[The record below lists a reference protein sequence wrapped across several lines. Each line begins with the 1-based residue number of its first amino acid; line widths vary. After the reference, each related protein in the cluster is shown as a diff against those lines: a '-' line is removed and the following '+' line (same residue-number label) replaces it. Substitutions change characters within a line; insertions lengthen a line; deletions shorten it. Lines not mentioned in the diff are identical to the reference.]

1 MLGISI
7 PFALAS
13 YAALW
18 PAVMMGSTLNTRL
31 SDKETQ
37 ARRRLV
43 TGAFKELKRLRVLLD
58 DLFQD
63 YDDGNDPFL
72 TKARPSEVLG
82 PAREFVRLSQAQ
94 ERMSADLA
102 RAQRLSGI
110 AFWFLVA
117 FASLITVTVVTSILD
132 PTIGDAPSHLSLLG
146 SALAFAGGA
155 VIYVW
160 FLLLLRR
167 LDFAHTEAGKID
179 RAEESDEMEDLNSL
193 SGGRR

>member
-1 MLGISI
+1 MLTISI

-18 PAVMMGSTLNTRL
+18 PAVTMGSTLNTRL

-43 TGAFKELKRLRVLLD
+43 AGAFKELKGLRVLLD
-58 DLFQD
+58 DLFRD

-72 TKARPSEVLG
+72 TRARPSEVLG

-102 RAQRLSGI
+102 RALRLSGI

-117 FASLITVTVVTSILD
+117 FSALITITVIAGIFD
-132 PTIGDAPSHLSLLG
+132 PAIGDTPAHLALLG

-155 VIYVW
+155 AIYVW
-160 FLLLLRR
+160 FLFLLRR
-167 LDFAHTEAGKID
+167 LDFAHIEAGRID
-179 RAEESDEMEDLNSL
+179 RAEDSDETEDLNSL
-193 SGGRR
+193 SGDER